1 MIEAIYNRFLELT
14 DDPGAAATL
23 VLAEVLS
30 SREPEF
36 LDIKQAAARLGIGTK
51 KMYQLCSAGAV
62 RHTKVGRRIRI
73 ATDDLGHVSET
84 SAARPRD
91 PVAELQNFFRR

>member
-1 MIEAIYNRFLELT
+1 MIDAIYKRFLDLT
-14 DDPGAAATL
+14 SDPGAAATL

-30 SREPEF
+30 SKEPEF

-62 RHTKVGRRIRI
+62 RHKKVGRRIRI
-73 ATDDLGHVSET
+73 TPDDLGQIAENS
-84 SAARPRD
+84 SKRARD
-91 PVAELQNFFRR
+91 PVADLDRFFRS

>member
-1 MIEAIYNRFLELT
+1 MIEAIYRRFLDLT
-14 DDPGAAATL
+14 SDPGAAATL

-30 SREPEF
+30 RKEPEF

-62 RHTKVGRRIRI
+62 RHKKVGRRIRI
-73 ATDDLGHVSET
+73 ATNDLGQIAET
-84 SAARPRD
+84 CSKRAGD
-91 PVAELQNFFRR
+91 PVADLEQFFRS

>member
-1 MIEAIYNRFLELT
+1 MIDATYKRFLDLT
-14 DDPGAAATL
+14 SDPGAAATL

-30 SREPEF
+30 SKEPEF

-51 KMYQLCSAGAV
+51 KMYQLCTAGAV
-62 RHTKVGRRIRI
+62 RHKRVGRRIRI
-73 ATDDLGHVSET
+73 ATNDLAQMSET